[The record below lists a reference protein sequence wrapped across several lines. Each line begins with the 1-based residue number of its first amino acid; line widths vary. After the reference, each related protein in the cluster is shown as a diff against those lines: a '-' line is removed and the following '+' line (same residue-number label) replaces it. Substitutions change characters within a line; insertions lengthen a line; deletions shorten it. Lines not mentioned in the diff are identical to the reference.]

1 MSKRIL
7 RTVPATLLVTTALSW
22 NLPAA
27 AQAVTGSPG
36 ATTPGTSQKAPP
48 AAANNR
54 APAAGAR
61 EASSSGGSFGGGSS
75 LPADLTPPASAAV
88 AGQSMG
94 GGMGGSAGGSMG
106 GSMGGGAKSPSTRP

>member
-54 APAAGAR
+54 APAAGEVAAAR
-61 EASSSGGSFGGGSS
+61 DGMADVSIRDSGQ
-75 LPADLTPPASAAV
+75 AAV
-88 AGQSMG
+88 QGRECGNGVRVRHADGGQPISWRNM
-94 GGMGGSAGGSMG
+94 
-106 GSMGGGAKSPSTRP
+106 